1 MNTKQGVDKC
11 AKIVEGKI
19 ESGAKIGSD
28 SIIEGQSIEDE
39 GISTFAHRNDSDVGK
54 DGFEVV
60 WC

>member
-28 SIIEGQSIEDE
+28 SIIEGRSIEE
-39 GISTFAHRNDSDVGK
+39 EISTFAHGNDSDVRN
-54 DGFEVV
+54 DGFDVV

>member
-11 AKIVEGKI
+11 AKIVEEKM

-28 SIIEGQSIEDE
+28 STIEGQSIVDE
-39 GISTFAHRNDSDVGK
+39 RISTFVSRNDADVRN